1 MVVEREKVNRIYVK
15 LTPSDAT
22 RTNSQMSVSKQ
33 ATQSPGSQINGTSEL
48 GVYRVEEEG
57 MRQGVSDVADSRSA
71 SVSAERSKWKSRL
84 FT

>member
-1 MVVEREKVNRIYVK
+1 MVERENVNQIYVK

-33 ATQSPGSQINGTSEL
+33 ATQSPGSQINGTSEF
-48 GVYRVEEEG
+48 GVHRVEEDG
-57 MRQGVSDVADSRSA
+57 MRQGACDVADSRSA
-71 SVSAERSKWKSRL
+71 SVSAQRLKWKSRL